1 MMHRDAAREWIVRT
15 ALAYLGSPDRG
26 GGDDPSGFDCSGLV
40 IECLHTVGLM
50 EQSDASAD
58 QLYARWKSH
67 EVAKP
72 DKGCLVFWLKS
83 TGLAFHVG
91 ICLDTWHQISAG
103 GGDHGTK
110 TETDAWS
117 RNAYVKIRPIP
128 ASSPKCRFCDPLK
141 ALKE

>member
-1 MMHRDAAREWIVRT
+1 VTHDDAAREWLVRT
-15 ALAYLGSPDRG
+15 ALAYLGTPYRW

-40 IECLHTVGLM
+40 VECLRSVGLM
-50 EQSDASAD
+50 EQSDSSAD
-58 QLYARWKSH
+58 QLYRCWKPH

-72 DKGCLVFWLKS
+72 DKGCLVFWLNS

-103 GGDHGTK
+103 GGDRGTK
-110 TETDAWS
+110 TEADAWR
-117 RNAYVKIRPIP
+117 RNAYVRIRLIP
-128 ASSPKCRFCDPLK
+128 VSNLKCRFCDPLK